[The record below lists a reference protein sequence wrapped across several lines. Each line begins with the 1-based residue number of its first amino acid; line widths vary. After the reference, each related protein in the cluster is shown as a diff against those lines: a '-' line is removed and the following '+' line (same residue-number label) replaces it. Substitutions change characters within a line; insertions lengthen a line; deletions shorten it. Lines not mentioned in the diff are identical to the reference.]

1 MIVDDKVFEFI
12 YTIAMRDATLQK
24 AYEIKTDGLTDD
36 QKKSNEYKKKLLL
49 KNDEAKRI
57 VRKYIDDIIAGN
69 NPCFYAVEEKL
80 EHSFDSFVEE
90 HKDYLTKFTFGNCQ
104 KLINMTVKYF
114 YIVTYSDSTIRSHFN
129 SCHCPM
135 DNVMIEVAINE
146 LDNIG
151 KTLNDI
157 NGFYN
162 LKIIKANKTYLR
174 QSWSQIDISDIKQYK
189 LFQAAV
195 CYLAQKQGVSPI
207 EYDYLMWK

>member
-1 MIVDDKVFEFI
+1 MFTTAQNDMIVNDKIFDFI

-36 QKKSNEYKKKLLL
+36 QKKSNEYKKELLL
-49 KNDEAKRI
+49 KNEAAKSI
-57 VRKYIDDIIAGN
+57 VRGYIDDIIAGN

-114 YIVTYSDSTIRSHFN
+114 YIVTYSDSIIRSHFN

-135 DNVMIEVAINE
+135 DNVMIKTVKSE
-146 LDNIG
+146 LKKDNKPLKDFG
-151 KTLNDI
+151 VKNDD
-157 NGFYN
+157 
-162 LKIIKANKTYLR
+162 LK
-174 QSWSQIDISDIKQYK
+174 SWSKIVNSNTSQYEA
-189 LFQAAV
+189 FQEIV
-195 CYLAQKQGVSPI
+195 KYLAQKQGVSPI

>member
-1 MIVDDKVFEFI
+1 MIVDDKVFDFI
-12 YTIAMRDATLQK
+12 YTIAMRDATLQQAFDLTK
-24 AYEIKTDGLTDD
+24 SGLT
-36 QKKSNEYKKKLLL
+36 KKSDLLNCTAAKKY
-49 KNDEAKRI
+49 
-57 VRKYIDDIIAGN
+57 VRKYIDDIIAGKN
-69 NPCFYAVEEKL
+69 T
-80 EHSFDSFVEE
+80 SFDTVE
-90 HKDYLTKFTFGNCQ
+90 KDVETAFGQFIPGKNFTFGNCQ

-129 SCHCPM
+129 SYHCPM

-157 NGFYN
+157 NEFYN

-195 CYLAQKQGVSPI
+195 CYLAQQQGVSPI

>member
-1 MIVDDKVFEFI
+1 MIVDDKIFDFI

-114 YIVTYSDSTIRSHFN
+114 YIVTYSDSTIRLHFN

-135 DNVMIEVAINE
+135 DNVMIKTVKRE
-146 LDNIG
+146 LKKDNKSLKDFG
-151 KTLNDI
+151 VKNDD
-157 NGFYN
+157 
-162 LKIIKANKTYLR
+162 LK
-174 QSWSQIDISDIKQYK
+174 SWSKIVNSNTSQYDA
-189 LFQAAV
+189 FQEIV
-195 CYLAQKQGVSPI
+195 KYLAQKQGVSPI